1 MDTLDWAIETQT
13 NRNKLA
19 RLTTAAETIRERAAE
34 HKQTLDGNEN
44 HSDADYLAGLVDGYE
59 ICYNLIKEILE
70 GEKNA

>member
-19 RLTTAAETIRERAAE
+19 RLATAAETIRERAAE
-34 HKQTLDGNEN
+34 HRKSLDHATKSEF
-44 HSDADYLAGLVDGYE
+44 DYLEGLVDGYE